1 MEKSVISVVAG
12 ILPEYPIKLQICI
25 RNITLG
31 EISISNE
38 LVSKGQYLTKKE
50 KGKLSFEC
58 NSILR
63 PWYLKEP
70 KANLDQLP
78 L

>member
-12 ILPEYPIKLQICI
+12 ILPEYPVKLQICV

-31 EISISNE
+31 EISLSNK

-50 KGKLSFEC
+50 KRKLSLTLF
-58 NSILR
+58 
-63 PWYLKEP
+63 
-70 KANLDQLP
+70 
-78 L
+78 